1 MGCSEC
7 GLIQRLIRTEGITVE
22 ELIGVDID
30 NVSLECNLHKVKPLM
45 AEYLNPYREHPLTVK
60 LYQGLY
66 RPIVSDVVDY
76 LL

>member
-7 GLIQRLIRTEGITVE
+7 GLMQKLIRTEGLSVE

-45 AEYLNPYREHPLTVK
+45 AEYLNPHREHSLTVK
-60 LYQGLY
+60 LYQGVY
-66 RPIVSDVVDY
+66 SPIVSS
-76 LL
+76 